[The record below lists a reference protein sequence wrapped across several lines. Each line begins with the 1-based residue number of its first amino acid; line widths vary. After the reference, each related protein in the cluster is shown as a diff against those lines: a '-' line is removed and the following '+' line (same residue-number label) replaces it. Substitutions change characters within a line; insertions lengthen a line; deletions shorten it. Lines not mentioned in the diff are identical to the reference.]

1 VSEPARSTA
10 ANERREQKEVDMGNN
25 AERLE
30 AAGLIKKTPLPE
42 AYESIIAGLSEQ
54 EVDALVGVST
64 QLSYATHNNTH

>member
-1 VSEPARSTA
+1 
-10 ANERREQKEVDMGNN
+10 MGNN

-64 QLSYATHNNTH
+64 RLRDATDVQAHAPGDTPPPDEYFVAL